1 MQITIP
7 AKLIKEA
14 IQNKIEYDVDYSS
27 ATLKAAGITPSKLL
41 ATLTADQA
49 YLAKLEKYIVKNLDF
64 EGVLYEAA
72 METYCPMIAAAVKSC
87 NKIQDAADKAERAE
101 RKLAEELEEQERIVK
116 TIEALTKMGYVIT
129 KGK

>member
-1 MQITIP
+1 MQITVP

-41 ATLTADQA
+41 ATVTTDEA

-64 EGVLYEAA
+64 EDVLYEAA
-72 METYCPMIAAAVKSC
+72 METYCPMIAAAVKAC
-87 NKIQDAADKAERAE
+87 NKIQDAADKAERKQREDQA
-101 RKLAEELEEQERIVK
+101 EQERVK
-116 TIEALTKMGYVIT
+116 QTIEALTKMGYKIT
-129 KGK
+129 KA